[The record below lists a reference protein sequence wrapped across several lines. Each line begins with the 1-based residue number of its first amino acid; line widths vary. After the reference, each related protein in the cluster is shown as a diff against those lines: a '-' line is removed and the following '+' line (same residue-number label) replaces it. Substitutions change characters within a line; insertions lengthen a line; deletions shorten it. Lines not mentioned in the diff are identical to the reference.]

1 MTALVRNKL
10 IPLLDATDANDD
22 PNAGLLI
29 QRGLRVWDSTD
40 KAKTDKKDLIE
51 VITNIK
57 PSDLYKLAF
66 DRWLLQTQQKENFAV
81 VSATVDGRLMTGL
94 ALGGTLET
102 GVMTQHSYGMPMLAG
117 SSVKGAVR
125 AYAESLFSQKDADG
139 KVILDEKGKTQI
151 DDAMKPILDTLFGAD
166 EEAEQANAGYLV
178 WHDAWFIPI
187 SKDNP
192 FVDEI
197 VTVHHQ
203 KYYAGQLDEALDM
216 ESPVPNQQLA
226 VQGSFYFVIEGA
238 NQQWLAFAKQLLE
251 NMLTESGMGAKGT
264 SGYGYFED
272 VVSNK
277 SKELNSKLEIYVN
290 QLKEKILEVEKVKAL
305 EEELTKLTENQQ
317 LIKKFEANLP
327 SQSLWKDKPNFDLT
341 VEIDGKKYKFIDIYQ
356 IVQSWSENQ
365 DIAYA
370 LDFFERN
377 LKIWTGKPLGKNTKW
392 KERLNPLKDKIK

>member
-10 IPLLDATDANDD
+10 IPLLDATHANDD

-40 KAKTDKKDLIE
+40 KAKADKKDLIE

-57 PSDLYKLAF
+57 PSDLYQLAF

-81 VSATVDGRLMTGL
+81 VPATVDGRLMTGL

-125 AYAESLFSQKDADG
+125 AYAESLFSKKDADA

-151 DDAMKPILDTLFGAD
+151 DDAMKPILETLFGAD
-166 EEAEQANAGYLV
+166 EDAEQANAGYLV
-178 WHDAWFIPI
+178 WHDAWFIPALTKEGKY
-187 SKDNP
+187 STAEEAKP
-192 FVDEI
+192 FVGEI

-203 KYYAGQLDEALDM
+203 KYYGDKTGTIEALDM

-226 VQGSFYFVIEGA
+226 VQGSFYFVIEGV

-251 NMLTESGMGAKGT
+251 NMLTEFGMGAKGT
-264 SGYGYFED
+264 SGYGYFRTTGDLETLTTSLKKRLVSLQSESVQD
-272 VVSNK
+272 SDDPYAKLRLHISSMAEPDLIESLSKNLNKFLKSFDLVKENEEHCKAVAAITWAEHETVVK
-277 SKELNSKLEIYVN
+277 SWDGQSGN
-290 QLKEKILEVEKVKAL
+290 KEKAL
-305 EEELTKLTENQQ
+305 
-317 LIKKFEANLP
+317 KFLN
-327 SQSLWKDKPNFDLT
+327 
-341 VEIDGKKYKFIDIYQ
+341 KYK
-356 IVQSWSENQ
+356 S
-365 DIAYA
+365 
-370 LDFFERN
+370 
-377 LKIWTGKPLGKNTKW
+377 
-392 KERLNPLKDKIK
+392 